1 MSGQNQTS
9 SLLVENLR
17 GLSKERR
24 KFLIV
29 NVFDCVTI
37 TLLWLLSTVSKTD
50 GDWPSAFLT
59 EINILEPRFL
69 QTSLFDLVIVGILR
83 MLILL
88 FFYAFLSVDHWLPV
102 AFTTAITTMFVTIKI
117 LFFFSKSHGSMPQ
130 YLVII
135 ASLFIAWFEL
145 WLMPFRVLNQERDVA
160 AAAAEGSNT
169 HLLEN
174 SPRLSNTGIQTS
186 NGRLLRA
193 TDNEEERPYHSAI
206 DFSTDDDGNTC
217 LSSQPPG
224 IGRVT
229 HTEAILAVER
239 AQIQGR
245 ILLNKIGSWRLLN
258 KNPEIRL
265 LDSSG
270 NADSYYVRAE
280 FEWPNSCTAA
290 LFQAIWSDSLK
301 WNSQIL
307 DSRVL
312 SVINPNTEIIYSRSA
327 PACGGYISSREFVD
341 VRRSNHDPSTNIY
354 EIVYTSVECKLEP
367 VAFAVNAKSKDG
379 HLGVRGKNGVNII
392 RISPSAPT
400 ERGGS
405 VTFEWVMN
413 SELRGKIP
421 KVLTRSGMSS
431 FLVGY
436 VKSLDNYLKNN
447 A

>member
-1 MSGQNQTS
+1 MSGQNPTS

-169 HLLEN
+169 
-174 SPRLSNTGIQTS
+174 RLT
-186 NGRLLRA
+186 
-193 TDNEEERPYHSAI
+193 TDTEEERPYHSAI
-206 DFSTDDDGNTC
+206 DFSTDDEGNAC
-217 LSSQPPG
+217 LSFQAPG
-224 IGRVT
+224 IGRVS

-270 NADSYYVRAE
+270 SADSYYVRAE
-280 FEWPNSCTAA
+280 FEWRNSCPAA
-290 LFQAIWSDSLK
+290 LFQAIWSESIK

-312 SVINPNTEIIYSRSA
+312 SVINPTTEIIYSKSA

-341 VRRSNHDPSTNIY
+341 VRRSNHDTSTNIY

-367 VAFAVNAKSKDG
+367 MAFAVNAKSKDG

-392 RISPSAPT
+392 RISPSHPT

-447 A
+447 AVSL